1 MEELF
6 ELENFDSYK
15 EDNRREVKKQKADF
29 QTAYGK
35 PILPLPTVMAELSF
49 LA

>member
-15 EDNRREVKKQKADF
+15 EDNRREVKK
-29 QTAYGK
+29 
-35 PILPLPTVMAELSF
+35 AEGGQIGR
-49 LA
+49 AHV

>member
-6 ELENFDSYK
+6 ELIKFDSYK

-29 QTAYGK
+29 QIVCGILILLL
-35 PILPLPTVMAELSF
+35 PIVMAVLLF
-49 LA
+49 LG